1 MKPGVRPGEEDDPL
15 PILYWET
22 EQNTY
27 SMLEAE
33 GALSMK
39 DLSKHFK
46 NEIKTVSTENFLQK

>member
-1 MKPGVRPGEEDDPL
+1 MKPGVGPGEEDDPL

-33 GALSMK
+33 EALSMK